1 MRSAFLIFSALT
13 AGLALGRKFLAGE
26 VASRKNKVIEAA
38 AQEARQRIREQANII
53 LKDSFVHF
61 AAATGIKLLILITLW
76 LFWRTQLLGHEAISV
91 AVIVCLVGFVVRD
104 AWVIYPTA
112 RFVLSTLVR
121 NGWHPIRALGETVA
135 ALVFEEVLI
144 EAEAVSQPRT
154 HMLLIKL
161 SGHDQ
166 DTMHKEIAA
175 AVADIARQSSW
186 MDLRPYIFSAAAKT
200 LSLMIIYG
208 ATVALLISR
217 LPHY

>member
-26 VASRKNKVIEAA
+26 IASRKNKVIEAA
-38 AQEARQRIREQANII
+38 AQKARQRIREQANII

-186 MDLRPYIFSAAAKT
+186 LDLRPYIFSAAAKT

>member
-1 MRSAFLIFSALT
+1 MRSAFLIISALT

-38 AQEARQRIREQANII
+38 AQEARQRIREQANIM

-76 LFWRTQLLGHEAISV
+76 LFWRTQLLGHEGISL
-91 AVIVCLVGFVVRD
+91 AVIVCLVGFMVRD

-135 ALVFEEVLI
+135 ALVFEEVLM

-154 HMLLIKL
+154 HMLLIRL

-186 MDLRPYIFSAAAKT
+186 LDLRPYIFSAAAKT

-208 ATVALLISR
+208 ATVALLVSR

>member
-1 MRSAFLIFSALT
+1 MRSAFLIISALT

-38 AQEARQRIREQANII
+38 AQEARQRIREQANIM

-76 LFWRTQLLGHEAISV
+76 LFWRTQLLGHEAISL
-91 AVIVCLVGFVVRD
+91 AVIVCLVVFMVRD

-154 HMLLIKL
+154 HMLLIRL

-186 MDLRPYIFSAAAKT
+186 LDLRPYIFSAAAKT

-208 ATVALLISR
+208 ATVALLVSR